1 MPVGVRIPHPIA
13 PSAHW
18 RLALAALAALS
29 VVTLLACSRLQPS
42 PKPIVAPTP
51 QPVTVADIQ
60 KLTKDPS
67 AKAILVNVWAS
78 WCMPCREE
86 LPALVQLQHELGDQG
101 LKLIL
106 VSADFDVPMDKLTT
120 FLAGQGVDFPTYLK
134 VEKDQD
140 FMKALSSDWAGA
152 IPVTFLYTNDGEL
165 FDFWEGMATKDV
177 FTAKVRAAMTAS
189 AQLAAPNAQLA
200 APSAGGTQ

>member
-1 MPVGVRIPHPIA
+1 MRACDPVRRSVTSRVNCRAVLPA
-13 PSAHW
+13 LVALS
-18 RLALAALAALS
+18 LAALP
-29 VVTLLACSRLQPS
+29 ACSMLRQG
-42 PKPIVAPTP
+42 PKPVVAPPP

-189 AQLAAPNAQLA
+189 AQLAAP
-200 APSAGGTQ
+200 SAGGQQ

>member
-1 MPVGVRIPHPIA
+1 MTPT
-13 PSAHW
+13 
-18 RLALAALAALS
+18 AAC
-29 VVTLLACSRLQPS
+29 TNCSRLQPS

-189 AQLAAPNAQLA
+189 AQLAAP
-200 APSAGGTQ
+200 SAGGQQ